1 MKKNRNI
8 VDCTARI
15 SRLLRDGS
23 TNEFENNSH
32 LIVKK
37 LSNLPICLN
46 LQEKVKAKKYNLN
59 FSEETFSILYLK
71 IDNNQ
76 NYIEIFKFMLS
87 FYLSDSNKR
96 ISDFMY
102 CFFYQY
108 SLIDPS
114 HFYKSISNS
123 FNLFK
128 NPKCILLLE
137 IILAS
142 TSINMQDLL
151 ANKNKGLVKAQNF
164 IENVSG
170 YAILSFN
177 KQIYMLIFI
186 FFKIKKEA
194 FLTHS
199 MI

>member
-32 LIVKK
+32 LIIKRI
-37 LSNLPICLN
+37 SNLPICLN
-46 LQEKVKAKKYNLN
+46 LQEKVKSKKYNLN
-59 FSEETFSILYLK
+59 FSEETFSVLYLK
-71 IDNNQ
+71 IANNQ
-76 NYIEIFKFMLS
+76 SYIEIFNFLLS
-87 FYLSDSNKR
+87 FYLSDVNKDSNIR

-114 HFYKSISNS
+114 HFYKSVTNS
-123 FNLFK
+123 YNGFK

-142 TSINMQDLL
+142 TSINMHDLL
-151 ANKNKGLVKAQNF
+151 ANKKSLVKVQNV
-164 IENVSG
+164 IENLSR
-170 YAILSFN
+170 YTILSFN
-177 KQIYMLIFI
+177 KTISICLFLYFI
-186 FFKIKKEA
+186 LF
-194 FLTHS
+194 
-199 MI
+199 

>member
-32 LIVKK
+32 LIIKRI
-37 LSNLPICLN
+37 SNLPICLN
-46 LQEKVKAKKYNLN
+46 LQEKVKSKKYNLN
-59 FSEETFSILYLK
+59 FSEETFSVLYLK
-71 IDNNQ
+71 ISNNQ
-76 NYIEIFKFMLS
+76 SYIEIFNFLLS
-87 FYLSDSNKR
+87 FYLSDVNKDSNTR

-114 HFYKSISNS
+114 HFYKSVTNS
-123 FNLFK
+123 YNGFK

-142 TSINMQDLL
+142 TSINMHDLL
-151 ANKNKGLVKAQNF
+151 ANKKSLVKVQNF
-164 IENVSG
+164 IENLSR
-170 YAILSFN
+170 YTILSFN
-177 KQIYMLIFI
+177 KTISICLFLYFI
-186 FFKIKKEA
+186 LF
-194 FLTHS
+194 
-199 MI
+199 